1 MPSFKSVLYF
11 LVLLLL
17 LTDETFLKLAMGF
30 LRVLL
35 ANRSRIVGTIK
46 GFLPDSAYDV
56 VAAFGKYY
64 EPVVAAASEYYE
76 QVVVMVRSQ
85 MQLLAIKLTDL
96 ALWTARS
103 APGALCK
110 VGSWLVPGAQVVAQW
125 LMGDGA
131 DGAQAVVMRKQWRV
145 IQAEVV
151 AHCFNAEA

>member
-1 MPSFKSVLYF
+1 MPSSKSGLYF
-11 LVLLLL
+11 LSLLVI
-17 LTDETFLKLAMGF
+17 LTNETFLKLAMAF

-46 GFLPDSAYDV
+46 GFLPDSADDV

-64 EPVVAAASEYYE
+64 EPVAAAASEYYK
-76 QVVVMVRSQ
+76 QVVVMFRPQ

-96 ALWTARS
+96 TLWIARS

-110 VGSWLVPGAQVVAQW
+110 VGSWLVSGAQVVAQW
-125 LMGDGA
+125 LMSDGA

-145 IQAEVV
+145 IQGEVA